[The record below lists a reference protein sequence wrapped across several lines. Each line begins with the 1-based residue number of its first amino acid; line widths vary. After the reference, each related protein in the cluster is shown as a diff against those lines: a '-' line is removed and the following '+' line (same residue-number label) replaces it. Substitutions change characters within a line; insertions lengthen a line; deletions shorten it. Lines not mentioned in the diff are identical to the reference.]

1 MLARLPSLT
10 LVRLWAALLLATI
23 GLQAAEP
30 APAASFERT
39 HGSAFAANT
48 YEVALFVQRGDRA
61 ARQASVPVPP
71 LQPVAMPVL
80 PAPARPAVLPAVPA
94 PRPDSTGPP
103 VLDIH
108 SWEPAPRAPPRA

>member
-1 MLARLPSLT
+1 MLVRLPSLM

-30 APAASFERT
+30 APAASVERA

-61 ARQASVPVPP
+61 VRQAWVPQPP
-71 LQPVAMPVL
+71 LQPVARSVL
-80 PAPARPAVLPAVPA
+80 LAPAPRVALPVVPA